1 MNPRRI
7 FVRQIQQI
15 TLRDPLP
22 RQLAP
27 IGLFRARRFGLLGS
41 LLGVLTFTCAGVS
54 AADTVRVTNPAT
66 EPVLTSRVDEPAR
79 VPYQAQLVGATVT
92 CDGGAFGTISCSGSI
107 SGAPAGKRLVVQQV
121 SGRLIAN
128 SPSSPTKAQIVLETQ
143 SPAAIYFAVPSISSV
158 ANVFAGVFHGYA
170 SVFQSQQ
177 TVYIDGGSPV
187 FITITL
193 LGSTSVFNDSITVTG
208 YIVDC
213 TANAPCMPIV
223 TH

>member
-1 MNPRRI
+1 M
-7 FVRQIQQI
+7 RQIQQI
-15 TLRDPLP
+15 TVRDPLP
-22 RQLAP
+22 WQLAP
-27 IGLFRARRFGLLGS
+27 IDLFRAHRFGLLGS
-41 LLGVLTFTCAGVS
+41 LLGVLTFTCAGFS

-66 EPVLTSRVDEPAR
+66 EPVLTSRVDERAR

-121 SGRLIAN
+121 SGSLLAN
-128 SPSSPTKAQIVLETQ
+128 TLPTNAQVVIETLA
-143 SPAAIYFAVPSISSV
+143 PAAVYFAVPSISSV

-170 SVFQSQQ
+170 SVFQAQQ

-187 FITITL
+187 FITITV
-193 LGSTSVFNDSITVTG
+193 LGSTSVVNDSITVTG

-213 TANAPCMPIV
+213 TANAPCVPIA

>member
-1 MNPRRI
+1 MNSRRI
-7 FVRQIQQI
+7 FVRQIRQI
-15 TLRDPLP
+15 TLCDPLP

-27 IGLFRARRFGLLGS
+27 IELLRARRLGLLGS
-41 LLGVLTFTCAGVS
+41 LLGVLAFTCAGVS

-121 SGRLIAN
+121 SGSLLAN
-128 SPSSPTKAQIVLETQ
+128 TSPTNAQVVVETLA
-143 SPAAIYFAVPSISSV
+143 PAAVYFAVPSISSV
-158 ANVFAGVFHGYA
+158 ANVFGGVFHGYT

-177 TVYIDGGSPV
+177 TVYIDGGSPLFV
-187 FITITL
+187 TITL
-193 LGSTSVFNDSITVTG
+193 LGSTTAFNGSITVTG

-213 TANAPCMPIV
+213 TATAPCMPIV